1 MPVLLVVEDRADI
14 RMSLSLLF
22 SRHDYEVIEV
32 DNVQKG
38 QETLQDHV
46 VDLVLLDMNLQQDT
60 TSGEEGLNFLR
71 WMQTQALKIPVIGM
85 TAWANTQLIV
95 DAMHLGARDFFE
107 KPWKNKQLLNMVKQQ
122 LTLSKLDR
130 QNHKLKQHLL
140 CHDNDTQYQWQSPCM
155 QQLLQQLSTI
165 GKTDASVLLTGENG
179 CGKSEL
185 AAFLHQSSHQ
195 AAQPLV
201 SVNMGAISE
210 SLFESEMFGHRKG
223 AFTDAKSDRMGRF
236 ELAEDSTL
244 FLDEIANIP
253 LSQQAKL
260 LRVLESGEFESLGS
274 SKTHKTNT
282 RVVSATNADLQC
294 MIKKGEFRQDL
305 YFRLNTIELRVPSL
319 RERQQDIIPLA
330 LYFAQQLATK
340 YKKGTPVIST
350 SMQQQL
356 TAYPW
361 PGNIRELKHAVE
373 RAVILSHDENLNFSL
388 SDFSGDG
395 TSNLPMMTLR
405 EAEIRLIKQ
414 ALVETQGHIP
424 KAAELLGL
432 TKASMYRRIEK
443 YELVV

>member
-38 QETLQDHV
+38 QETLQDYA

-71 WMQTQALKIPVIGM
+71 WMQTQSLKIPVIGM

-107 KPWKNKQLLNMVKQQ
+107 KPWKNKQLLNIVKQQ

-140 CHDNDTQYQWQSPCM
+140 SNDNSEQYQWQSPCM
-155 QQLLQQLSTI
+155 LQLMQQLSTI
-165 GKTDASVLLTGENG
+165 AKTDASILLTGENG

-185 AAFLHQSSHQ
+185 AAFLHHSSHQ
-195 AAQPLV
+195 ATQPLV

-210 SLFESEMFGHRKG
+210 NLFESEMFGHKKG
-223 AFTDAKSDRMGRF
+223 AFTDAKNDRMGRF

-282 RVVSATNADLQC
+282 RIVSATNANLKDL
-294 MIKKGEFRQDL
+294 INNGEFRQDL

-319 RERQQDIIPLA
+319 RERKQDIIPLA
-330 LYFAQQLATK
+330 LYFARQLAIK
-340 YKKGTPVIST
+340 YNKSEPVIT
-350 SMQQQL
+350 SKMQQKL
-356 TAYPW
+356 VNYSW

-373 RAVILSHDENLNFSL
+373 RAVILSHDETLNFLL
-388 SDFSGDG
+388 SDFSDG
-395 TSNLPMMTLR
+395 ESTELPMMTLR
-405 EAEIRLIKQ
+405 EAEVRLIQQ
-414 ALVETQGHIP
+414 ALVETEGHIP
-424 KAAELLGL
+424 KAAKLLGL

-443 YELVV
+443 YDLVV